1 MVVMPMTEGQGID
14 QSQIVTQRGG
24 IGSQGLPLPRIEQD
38 PVPGHCNPYSKAV
51 FRGQTATTFVV
62 DHNRDVNISGC
73 HCR

>member
-1 MVVMPMTEGQGID
+1 MTEHQRIDLAQVASQLGSVGKQGI
-14 QSQIVTQRGG
+14 
-24 IGSQGLPLPRIEQD
+24 PLPSIEQD